1 MSVTIHK
8 LCVLVVS
15 KAHAGLKQLTGLD
28 QGFVSWC
35 NRVNCVTLTSMCA
48 LRLVS
53 RTVKRVHVHSVT
65 VAIAKLTT
73 LWQDEKGYIVVDD
86 DDDDAVCSC
95 LSYDVC
101 LEVRGEIIRTVLC
114 CIVY

>member
-1 MSVTIHK
+1 
-8 LCVLVVS
+8 
-15 KAHAGLKQLTGLD
+15 
-28 QGFVSWC
+28 
-35 NRVNCVTLTSMCA
+35 MCA

-86 DDDDAVCSC
+86 DDDDAVT
-95 LSYDVC
+95 YYYYHHRHHRHHYVM
-101 LEVRGEIIRTVLC
+101 RTWRAQR
-114 CIVY
+114 